1 MLKSKINLNVA
12 GSNIYRFIKRLKN
25 NNIEI
30 LNIDKFSDDK
40 INITIYKKD
49 YDKLLS
55 LKTVYDIE
63 VCNYNGFA
71 KMQRSLINN
80 KFIIISIFFALI
92 CLYVLTN
99 MIFSIDVI
107 TNDSAMETKIRT
119 ELSNFGVKKY
129 NFKKDYNS
137 LQKIKTE
144 ILNKYRNELEW
155 IEIEN
160 IGTKYI
166 VRYEPRLTTDNVE
179 DTPLRHIIA
188 KKDAVITD
196 LNISSGQIIKNLGS
210 YVKKGDIIVSGYI
223 SLNESVK
230 DTVSSSGTVYGETW
244 YNVKITYP
252 NRYYESY
259 ETGNEKKVF
268 VINFL
273 TKQIELF
280 NFNKYKTKN
289 IRDNILLKNNI
300 LPIYFSYQTQKETK
314 VIDEN
319 NTEEELIKKAV
330 NAAKTKIEEKL
341 QSNEY
346 IKNYKI
352 LNKTKNK
359 NSITLNIFFSVIENI
374 TNYQEIDKYGEN
386 SDAENK
392 NMIE

>member
-300 LPIYFSYQTQKETK
+300 LPIYFSYQTQ
-314 VIDEN
+314 
-319 NTEEELIKKAV
+319 
-330 NAAKTKIEEKL
+330 
-341 QSNEY
+341 
-346 IKNYKI
+346 
-352 LNKTKNK
+352 
-359 NSITLNIFFSVIENI
+359 
-374 TNYQEIDKYGEN
+374 
-386 SDAENK
+386 
-392 NMIE
+392 